1 MEQNQEVNMNET
13 AANATMEQM
22 QAQRKAVLTKGTPE
36 AKEYKSKIEYE
47 VEILELE
54 ARHIRAQYDT
64 MQGKVAL
71 NNMMQE
77 LSKNLTAPTT
87 ATPPASN

>member
-1 MEQNQEVNMNET
+1 MENQEVNLNGGE
-13 AANATMEQM
+13 APSMEQM

-36 AKEYKSKIEYE
+36 AKEYKGRLEYE

-54 ARHIRAQYDT
+54 ARHIEAQYKA
-64 MQGKVAL
+64 MAGKVAL

-77 LSKNLTAPTT
+77 LSKGLVPPTGGEMT
-87 ATPPASN
+87 TQN

>member
-1 MEQNQEVNMNET
+1 MENQEVNLNGGE
-13 AANATMEQM
+13 APSMEQM

-36 AKEYKSKIEYE
+36 AKEYKGRLEYE

-54 ARHIRAQYDT
+54 ARHIEAQYKA
-64 MQGKVAL
+64 MAGKVAL

-87 ATPPASN
+87 TTPPASN

>member
-1 MEQNQEVNMNET
+1 MEQNQEVNMTET

-36 AKEYKSKIEYE
+36 AKEYKGRLEYE

-54 ARHIRAQYDT
+54 ARHIEAQYKA
-64 MQGKVAL
+64 MAGKVAL

-77 LSKNLTAPTT
+77 LSKGLVPPTAGQM
-87 ATPPASN
+87 PAQN